1 MLRLIGV
8 ELFKLKKRW
17 LVYALLV
24 PLLVFS
30 IVPIISNYSS
40 YRHMLEEYPGIADI
54 DVEITGD
61 SDGYINITYINPQY
75 LDERQLQMMATQ
87 AAYSKQGFTLP
98 GALENTF
105 SSIAGLGALLIVIL
119 TASAIGSEYR
129 WGTLRHMLIKGTGR
143 DGYLTS
149 KLLGIGIVAVIGILI
164 ALLASFIT
172 SLITTAMAGGGINFD
187 FLTLDFIG
195 FMFSAFG
202 GLLLTLAVY
211 FCLTALFSVL
221 LRSVTSGMVI
231 GIVFIYADLIIVSLL
246 TYANNWLQNLA
257 PYTIGHNVSEISS
270 LFTMNG
276 DAESSILKATAILLG
291 YCIVFLGISFYSFR
305 RQDITTG

>member
-164 ALLASFIT
+164 ALLVAFIT
-172 SLITTAMAGGGINFD
+172 SLITTAMAGEGIGFD
-187 FLTLDFIG
+187 FFTPDFVG
-195 FMFSAFG
+195 FMFSALG
-202 GLLLTLAVY
+202 GLLLTLLVY
-211 FCLTALFSVL
+211 FSFTTLFSIL
-221 LRSVTSGMVI
+221 LRSVTSGMVFGVI
-231 GIVFIYADLIIVSLL
+231 FIYIDMMIVSLL
-246 TYANNWLQNLA
+246 TYANNWWENLA

>member
-30 IVPIISNYSS
+30 IVPIISEYSS
-40 YRHMLEEYPGIADI
+40 YRHMLEKYPGIADI
-54 DVEITGD
+54 DVEISGNQND
-61 SDGYINITYINPQY
+61 DINVIISDPMDHDNP
-75 LDERQLQMMATQ
+75 ELQMMAIQ
-87 AAYSKQGFTLP
+87 AAYYKQGFMLP
-98 GALENTF
+98 GSLETAFN
-105 SSIAGLGALLIVIL
+105 SIAGLGALLIIIL
-119 TASAIGSEYR
+119 TASAVGSEYG
-129 WGTLRHMLIKGTGR
+129 WGTLRQMLIKGTGR
-143 DGYLTS
+143 ERYLTS
-149 KLLGIGIVAVIGILI
+149 KLLGILIVVVIGILA
-164 ALLASFIT
+164 ALLSAFIT
-172 SLITTAMAGGGINFD
+172 SLITTAIAGESINFD
-187 FLTLDFIG
+187 FLNLDFVG

-291 YCIVFLGISFYSFR
+291 YCIVFLAISFYSFR